1 MFKPTEREILRVD
14 RQQNK
19 LKEAYEI
26 IEDQIEITD
35 LTFSNRLFIYKNE
48 IFDSHRVEVRH
59 LKDEYNQYIADTTRP
74 AAKL

>member
-1 MFKPTEREILRVD
+1 MLKSTEREILRVD

-35 LTFSNRLFIYKNE
+35 LNYSNRLFIYKNE
-48 IFDSHRVEVRH
+48 VFDSHRVEVRR
-59 LKDEYNQYIADTTRP
+59 LKDDFNEYIADTTRP
-74 AAKL
+74 AV